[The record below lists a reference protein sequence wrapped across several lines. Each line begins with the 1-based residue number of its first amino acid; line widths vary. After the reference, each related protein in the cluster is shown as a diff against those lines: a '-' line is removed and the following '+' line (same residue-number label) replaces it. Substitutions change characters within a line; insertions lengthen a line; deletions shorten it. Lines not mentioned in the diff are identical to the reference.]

1 MKKKPYSDSLSG
13 EDQVDAE
20 EIIASAI
27 FKFEP
32 KSWLPPRPPKFGEED
47 CQELGRDILYKVLQ
61 KFRPDVFVKIP
72 DEEACCQIVMTS
84 DEFGTEYFSYNDL
97 EEAHAGFERLKKSCT
112 KFQKKDGIKRT
123 LRLVVREWEGE

>member
-20 EIIASAI
+20 ELIASAI
-27 FKFEP
+27 FQKIP
-32 KSWLPPRPPKFGEED
+32 DDTRPTEEE
-47 CQELGRDILYKVLQ
+47 CQGLGRDILYRVLQ